1 MLYGFFGRVSAA
13 PQLREA
19 LDASAARRDAIAQ
32 RVATASLGN
41 ATGFALPGI
50 EGQAPG
56 AVDLEAEMVSLADEQ
71 SRYDATAKLLERTYS
86 ALRLAIRER

>member
-1 MLYGFFGRVSAA
+1 MLYGLFGRVSAA

-41 ATGFALPGI
+41 ATGFALPGA
-50 EGQAPG
+50 EAVQG
-56 AVDLEAEMVSLADEQ
+56 AVDLESEMVSLADETG
-71 SRYDATAKLLERTYS
+71 RYEATAKLLERTYA
-86 ALRLAIRER
+86 ALRTAIRER